1 MPDPE
6 VVMVSGRPSEGWTL
20 ATWREVAATR
30 RQSLQQDLL
39 TAIEE
44 LEAEEAELVEKYQH

>member
-1 MPDPE
+1 MPEPE
-6 VVMVSGRPSEGWTL
+6 VVMVSGRPSEGWSL

-39 TAIEE
+39 AAIEE
-44 LEAEEAELVEKYQH
+44 LEAEEAELAKKYQN

>member
-1 MPDPE
+1 MPEPE

-39 TAIEE
+39 AAIEE
-44 LEAEEAELVEKYQH
+44 LEAEEAELAEKYRN